1 MYPVINCKKPKIKY
15 IVDIKLRGKIINWII
30 IQSIKVIPNIIPRY
44 IPNFLFF
51 RSKTKLKIFV
61 IPFTISK
68 AIPEKIKF

>member
-15 IVDIKLRGKIINWII
+15 IVDIKLSGKMINWIT

-51 RSKTKLKIFV
+51 RSKIKLEIFV
-61 IPFTISK
+61 IPFTINK